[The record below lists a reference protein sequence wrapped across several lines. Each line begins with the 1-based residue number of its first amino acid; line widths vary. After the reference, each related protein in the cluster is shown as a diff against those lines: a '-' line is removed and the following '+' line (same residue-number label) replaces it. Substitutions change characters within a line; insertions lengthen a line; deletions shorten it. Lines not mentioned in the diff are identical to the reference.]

1 MKCRM
6 LGVCDTLSDRLS
18 SIKDIPLLF
27 IRIVLA
33 YGFWNSGIMKWQNI
47 DSIAEWFAGMGIP
60 FPTLNAYLSASAE
73 VIGAILLLAGFAVRY
88 ISIPLM
94 IIMIVA
100 ITTVHMGNGF
110 EVGDNGFEIPLYYLI
125 MLFTLFVY
133 GGGKYSVEGLIRK
146 LS

>member
-1 MKCRM
+1 MTK
-6 LGVCDTLSDRLS
+6 G
-18 SIKDIPLLF
+18 IKKLN
-27 IRIVLA
+27 VLA
-33 YGFWNSGIMKWQNI
+33 I
-47 DSIAEWFAGMGIP
+47 
-60 FPTLNAYLSASAE
+60 T
-73 VIGAILLLAGFAVRY
+73 VLAGFAVRF

-110 EVGDNGFEIPLYYLI
+110 EADDNGFEIPLYYLI
-125 MLFTLFVY
+125 LLFTLFVY